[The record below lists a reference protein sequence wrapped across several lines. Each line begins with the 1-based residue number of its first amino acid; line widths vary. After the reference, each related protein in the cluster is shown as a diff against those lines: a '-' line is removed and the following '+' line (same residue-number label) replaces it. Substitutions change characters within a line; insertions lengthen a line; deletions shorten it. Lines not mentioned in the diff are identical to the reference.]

1 MIVCL
6 LQKSNVEI
14 VVIDHKQDIDFKVFG
29 TKITLI
35 TDRQKVSDFID
46 TFIEEMQERNAQV
59 SDFGADIQALS
70 ISLEC

>member
-14 VVIDHKQDIDFKVFG
+14 VVIDPKQGIDFKVFG
-29 TKITLI
+29 AKITLI

-46 TFIEEMQERNAQV
+46 TFIEEMHERNAQM
-59 SDFGADIQALS
+59 SDFGADIQALG